1 MLTQVRTVHNSK
13 SLLVFFLQHILGQS
27 HVVCAESRFNSNH
40 FSVLNFS
47 YIYNLFGGGRFK
59 LSIVYGLFSLKTKLF
74 KMIYN
79 ANKILYQILQ
89 LQFEVF
95 KLYAHFTDIFSI
107 IRVLCG

>member
-1 MLTQVRTVHNSK
+1 
-13 SLLVFFLQHILGQS
+13 
-27 HVVCAESRFNSNH
+27 
-40 FSVLNFS
+40 
-47 YIYNLFGGGRFK
+47 
-59 LSIVYGLFSLKTKLF
+59 
-74 KMIYN
+74 MIYN